1 VDDKGQES
9 YKKLTD
15 LTSDQLKATLQAE
28 KDRPKDIE
36 SVQRSQLNTQEGMLQ
51 NLKEI
56 NEKIL
61 RGITGSPTAIKNI
74 GKASTSLREKSR
86 EAADKLIPS
95 DLDKRMEKILKK
107 MGDATTSE
115 AERKK
120 LAKSL
125 KKEITTLGGSALDSF
140 SDMFSE
146 VMGGSSLGVEK
157 VDEILNFFK
166 TKKSGP
172 KKLGPE
178 FPDRDGDISSGT
190 KINTDF
196 LFGRNKAAETIATG
210 KGGATVGGGATVNE
224 TIEVKPISGKIDINV
239 TATGADSK
247 IIEEILSKGS
257 LTLKERIFEIVTEQ
271 SKITPGRIK

>member
-1 VDDKGQES
+1 
-9 YKKLTD
+9 
-15 LTSDQLKATLQAE
+15 
-28 KDRPKDIE
+28 
-36 SVQRSQLNTQEGMLQ
+36 
-51 NLKEI
+51 
-56 NEKIL
+56 
-61 RGITGSPTAIKNI
+61 
-74 GKASTSLREKSR
+74 
-86 EAADKLIPS
+86 
-95 DLDKRMEKILKK
+95 
-107 MGDATTSE
+107 
-115 AERKK
+115 
-120 LAKSL
+120 
-125 KKEITTLGGSALDSF
+125 
-140 SDMFSE
+140 
-146 VMGGSSLGVEK
+146 
-157 VDEILNFFK
+157 LNFFK

-172 KKLGPE
+172 KKIGPE